1 MKAPRSS
8 ILPDRPMGS
17 TLASVRKHE
26 SVLDPKG
33 RFFDPRH
40 GAISVKILP
49 GEHYVTGNPDE
60 MLVTVLGS
68 CIAACIRNPETGFG
82 GMNHFMLPECNGKL
96 WGGAEGALR
105 YGNHAMETLI
115 NDVLAQG
122 CARRDLEIKL
132 FGAADVL
139 QNIRPVGPE
148 NVEFVE
154 HYLHNEGLS
163 IAAKDLGGTDARR
176 IHYFPVNGKVKRMI
190 LTRKDD
196 HLVFNEENDYRSHIH
211 VEEESGGIEL
221 FGDD

>member
-1 MKAPRSS
+1 MKMPRSS
-8 ILPDRPMGS
+8 LLPKNRMETTAPPG
-17 TLASVRKHE
+17 RQHE
-26 SVLDPKG
+26 SILEPKG
-33 RFFDPRH
+33 RYFDPRH
-40 GAISVKILP
+40 GAISIKVLP

-60 MLVTVLGS
+60 MMVTVLGS
-68 CIAACIRNPETGFG
+68 CISACIRNPQTGFG

-139 QNIRPVGPE
+139 RNVRPVGPE
-148 NVEFVE
+148 NIEFVE
-154 HYLHNEGLS
+154 HYLRNEGLP
-163 IAAKDLGGTDARR
+163 ITAKDLGGNDARR
-176 IHYFPVNGKVKRMI
+176 IHYFPATGKVKRMV
-190 LTRKDD
+190 LTRTDD
-196 HLVFNEENDYRSHIH
+196 NLVFNEERDYRSHIH
-211 VEEESGGIEL
+211 VEKNSGAVEL